1 MVVDMERT
9 QAEAEREVLNNG
21 RRRLDLIERDA
32 MGQTMSRVRRILE
45 RQTSFGITNIVVF
58 AVVALLAQ
66 SLGSSL
72 KYDLRMQKREVREC
86 QKELIERVDMLIQNH
101 VATATQYQR
110 RIADLEE
117 ELGSYRSI
125 ASIK

>member
-1 MVVDMERT
+1 MVDMERIT
-9 QAEAEREVLNNG
+9 AESEREALNNG

-32 MGQTMSRVRRILE
+32 MGQTMSRVRRILQ
-45 RQTSFGITNIVVF
+45 RQTSFGITNIVAF

-66 SLGSSL
+66 SWGSSL
-72 KYDLRMQKREVREC
+72 KYDLRMQKREVREG

-117 ELGSYRSI
+117 ELASYRSI